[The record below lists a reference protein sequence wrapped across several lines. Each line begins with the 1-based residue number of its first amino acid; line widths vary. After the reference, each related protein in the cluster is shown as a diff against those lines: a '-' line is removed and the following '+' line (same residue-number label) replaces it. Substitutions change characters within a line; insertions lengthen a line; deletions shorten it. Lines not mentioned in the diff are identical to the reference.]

1 MQTSTLS
8 QTDAMAARA
17 LITEEEF
24 AGVVATVLDNNRG
37 MEQAT
42 AERVTT
48 EALKFVATCVRF
60 PSLRLRPSRIV
71 DEGWHALILHTRL
84 YASLCQSRGGFV
96 HHVPERPDPSRHSP
110 KELERT
116 QAAIVEA
123 GYEVDLTLWLAPTD
137 TSIPV
142 AADCEHSEGGEGG
155 CSGTCF
161 DGGPN

>member
-1 MQTSTLS
+1 MQTSTLG

-24 AGVVATVLDNNRG
+24 AGVVATVLDNNKE
-37 MEQAT
+37 MEQPT
-42 AERVTT
+42 AERVVL
-48 EALKFVATCVRF
+48 EALKFVDTCVRF
-60 PSLRLRPSRIV
+60 PALRLRPSRIV
-71 DEGWHALILHTRL
+71 DEGWHALILHTRT
-84 YASLCQSRGGFV
+84 YARLCQSRGGFV
-96 HHVPERPDPSRHSP
+96 HHVPERPDPSRHNP

-123 GYEVDLTLWLAPTD
+123 GYEVDLTLWLSPTD
-137 TSIPV
+137 ASVPV
-142 AADCEHSEGGEGG
+142 AADCEHSGGSGG